1 MIEFHIITLAR
12 PLGHMCC
19 NRRGLGCRKGG
30 CLRGGELEL
39 AMPAWW
45 WWRNNYVDL
54 ALDRKNGGML
64 TKSIVRLIPEPGAKQ
79 FRTKQTAA
87 LLGGSVCHSSSS
99 FRYMLSLLVN
109 KQCHQVI
116 KGFIAFLLDDF
127 ACQHAMITCR
137 KVFYHFLT

>member
-19 NRRGLGCRKGG
+19 NRRELGCRKGG

-45 WWRNNYVDL
+45 RNNYVDL
-54 ALDRKNGGML
+54 ALDRQDGGMSK
-64 TKSIVRLIPEPGAKQ
+64 KSIVRLIPEPGAKQ

-87 LLGGSVCHSSSS
+87 LLGGGCLFLQKLSTFGVFVFVKALIPRPLFFKKFS
-99 FRYMLSLLVN
+99 F
-109 KQCHQVI
+109 
-116 KGFIAFLLDDF
+116 
-127 ACQHAMITCR
+127 
-137 KVFYHFLT
+137 

>member
-1 MIEFHIITLAR
+1 MCMIEFHIITLAR

-19 NRRGLGCRKGG
+19 NRRELGCRKGG

-45 WWRNNYVDL
+45 RNNYVDL
-54 ALDRKNGGML
+54 ALDRRDGGML

-87 LLGGSVCHSSSS
+87 LLGGRCLFFFTKIINFWCVC
-99 FRYMLSLLVN
+99 
-109 KQCHQVI
+109 I
-116 KGFIAFLLDDF
+116 
-127 ACQHAMITCR
+127 
-137 KVFYHFLT
+137 

>member
-19 NRRGLGCRKGG
+19 NRKELGCRKGG

-45 WWRNNYVDL
+45 RNNYVDL
-54 ALDRKNGGML
+54 ALDRQDGGMSK
-64 TKSIVRLIPEPGAKQ
+64 KSIVRLIPEPGAKQ

-87 LLGGSVCHSSSS
+87 LLEGGCLI
-99 FRYMLSLLVN
+99 FFLQKLSTPGVF
-109 KQCHQVI
+109 V
-116 KGFIAFLLDDF
+116 F
-127 ACQHAMITCR
+127 AKALIR
-137 KVFYHFLT
+137 RRFYLQEI